1 MCSPAMRP
9 HQHGFTLIEML
20 VVLAILGAVIGV
32 VVAHGPVHSAGLEA
46 RAAAGALA
54 QTFRAARATA
64 MAKSTTVTVAI
75 DPANREFSADNGPV
89 SRFARGVAV
98 EVLPP
103 AIKGPGDVRLIKF
116 SPDGS
121 ATGGG
126 VSLGVGHRHIQIL
139 IDWLSGQVKVSN
151 AP

>member
-1 MCSPAMRP
+1 M
-9 HQHGFTLIEML
+9 
-20 VVLAILGAVIGV
+20 
-32 VVAHGPVHSAGLEA
+32 HGPVHSAGLEA

-64 MAKSTTVTVAI
+64 MSKSTTVTVAI
-75 DPANREFSADNGPV
+75 DPAMREFSADNGPV
-89 SRFARGVAV
+89 RRFARGVSV

-103 AIKGPGDVRLIKF
+103 SIKGPGDSSLIKF

-126 VSLGVGHRHIQIL
+126 VSLGVGERHIQIA
-139 IDWLSGQVKVSN
+139 IDWLTGQVKVSN